1 MKVADGDARLVQRP
15 LGKFSRRR
23 FGSDSLPGN
32 VQLVDA
38 GFAINTVIAMDDGD
52 WNLAVANESTPLW
65 L

>member
-1 MKVADGDARLVQRP
+1 
-15 LGKFSRRR
+15 
-23 FGSDSLPGN
+23 LPGN